1 MFAKVLKFFSG
12 PQRTRARAMLTLCS
26 AVPRP
31 EGTVRDR
38 RDASTSSPARHD
50 RAQLCRRP
58 PRHPAARVRSRDTVI
73 PRVYAGEPVQTSPY
87 GVECEDLYVRYGD
100 ANDSRSKDA
109 LQGVSLRVPRG
120 SMFMLLGPNGCGKST
135 LLRTFAGLVTPWS
148 GRLRVQAPRAFV
160 FQNPDHQ
167 VIMPTV
173 GNDVA
178 FSLNCRYPNMPPKEV
193 AARVRAALSAVNLD
207 PDEFTMRQVST
218 LSGGQKQRV
227 AIAGALV
234 ENPRVLL
241 LDELTT
247 FLDEADQAGVVRAV
261 RNVVDSDSRVTAIW
275 VTHRLEELRHC
286 DAACYMEDGRVAE
299 MGSGDYIRG
308 YIRQQQRQ
316 WEASR
321 SRRRG

>member
-1 MFAKVLKFFSG
+1 
-12 PQRTRARAMLTLCS
+12 
-26 AVPRP
+26 
-31 EGTVRDR
+31 
-38 RDASTSSPARHD
+38 
-50 RAQLCRRP
+50 
-58 PRHPAARVRSRDTVI
+58 
-73 PRVYAGEPVQTSPY
+73 
-87 GVECEDLYVRYGD
+87 
-100 ANDSRSKDA
+100 
-109 LQGVSLRVPRG
+109 
-120 SMFMLLGPNGCGKST
+120 
-135 LLRTFAGLVTPWS
+135 
-148 GRLRVQAPRAFV
+148 
-160 FQNPDHQ
+160 
-167 VIMPTV
+167 
-173 GNDVA
+173 
-178 FSLNCRYPNMPPKEV
+178 
-193 AARVRAALSAVNLD
+193 VNLD

>member
-1 MFAKVLKFFSG
+1 MTG
-12 PQRTRARAMLTLCS
+12 
-26 AVPRP
+26 
-31 EGTVRDR
+31 
-38 RDASTSSPARHD
+38 
-50 RAQLCRRP
+50 
-58 PRHPAARVRSRDTVI
+58 
-73 PRVYAGEPVQTSPY
+73 VYSGEPVQTSPY

-100 ANDSRSKDA
+100 PNDPRSKDA

-178 FSLNCRYPNMPPKEV
+178 FSLNCRYPNMSAKEMN
-193 AARVRAALSAVNLD
+193 ARVRAALAAVNLD
-207 PDEFTMRQVST
+207 PDEFMTRQVST

-261 RNVVDSDSRVTAIW
+261 RNVVDSDSKVTAVW

-321 SRRRG
+321 ARRRG

>member
-1 MFAKVLKFFSG
+1 MTYE
-12 PQRTRARAMLTLCS
+12 P
-26 AVPRP
+26 
-31 EGTVRDR
+31 
-38 RDASTSSPARHD
+38 SSE
-50 RAQLCRRP
+50 Q
-58 PRHPAARVRSRDTVI
+58 I
-73 PRVYAGEPVQTSPY
+73 
-87 GVECEDLYVRYGD
+87 
-100 ANDSRSKDA
+100 
-109 LQGVSLRVPRG
+109 
-120 SMFMLLGPNGCGKST
+120 
-135 LLRTFAGLVTPWS
+135 
-148 GRLRVQAPRAFV
+148 
-160 FQNPDHQ
+160 
-167 VIMPTV
+167 
-173 GNDVA
+173 
-178 FSLNCRYPNMPPKEV
+178 V
-193 AARVRAALSAVNLD
+193 AAAKAANAHEFIAALPGGYEEVVG
-207 PDEFTMRQVST
+207 ERGST

-227 AIAGALV
+227 AIAGVLV